1 MIFTI
6 MPIEEETK
14 WLSSDLRRWT
24 RFFSKDIYLERGQI
38 GFNQGAVERYGSK
51 DKPFVVIYY
60 EKEHKKIGF
69 GFTNKQDESGA
80 IKIHL
85 KATGGM
91 VSAKSFLDYYVIDYK
106 KTRTY
111 DVSEDDSG
119 LVVIDLKQ
127 RKEQ

>member
-1 MIFTI
+1 MAFERFTK
-6 MPIEEETK
+6 TG
-14 WLSSDLRRWT
+14 RG
-24 RFFSKDIYLERGQI
+24 FSPKISIWSRGQI
-38 GFNQGAVERYGSK
+38 GFNQGAVERYGLK
-51 DKPFVVIYY
+51 DKPFVVLYY

-80 IKIHL
+80 IRIHL